1 VVDLGCDM
9 VGAGRHMVVDASP
22 DRGLV
27 APGDQR
33 VNLAITAAVREVAIV
48 EAQPAEVGEVVR
60 LAEEVASARR
70 PSVRAV
76 AILQDHLLLDRHQ
89 WALTESGA
97 GRAYPKASRAASGAG
112 DDGRQRE
119 PLAPVGRQRS
129 TAV

>member
-60 LAEEVASARR
+60 LAE
-70 PSVRAV
+70 
-76 AILQDHLLLDRHQ
+76 
-89 WALTESGA
+89 
-97 GRAYPKASRAASGAG
+97 
-112 DDGRQRE
+112 
-119 PLAPVGRQRS
+119 
-129 TAV
+129 